1 MAERAPAIAVPSLAR
16 LRDATMDVVLAVG
29 VDDATVE
36 AVLDRADVSQGEF
49 DRRFDSLEDCCI
61 WVFEKNAAEFDAD
74 VIGAFEA
81 HPRWRDGLR
90 AAAYAAARFMVD
102 NPRNVRFGVMAM
114 LRLGPMAQ
122 VHRERQLH
130 RMVDL
135 IDAGRQEL
143 EDPDSV
149 PRSVAEAVFGSIY
162 ALVAKRITESGVT
175 ASAESFVPEL
185 MYVAV
190 RPYLGDEAARE
201 ELTIPPPP
209 RASSADPPLG

>member
-1 MAERAPAIAVPSLAR
+1 VAERTHTLAAPSLAR
-16 LRDATMDVVLAVG
+16 LLEATMDVVLAVG
-29 VDDATVE
+29 VEDATVE
-36 AVLDRADVSQGEF
+36 AVLARADVSRAEF
-49 DRRFDSLEDCCI
+49 DLRFDSLEDCCI
-61 WVFEKNAAEFDAD
+61 WVFEENAAKFEAIVF
-74 VIGAFEA
+74 GAFES
-81 HPRWRDGLR
+81 HSRWREGLR

-102 NPRNVRFGVMAM
+102 NPRNVSFGIAAM

-130 RMVDL
+130 RMVDM

-149 PRSVAEAVFGSIY
+149 PRSAAEAVFGSIY
-162 ALVAKRITESGVT
+162 ALVAKRVSDLGDT

-190 RPYLGDEAARE
+190 RPYLGDEVARE
-201 ELTIPPPP
+201 ELSIPPPP
-209 RASSADPPLG
+209 RPSPTDPSSG